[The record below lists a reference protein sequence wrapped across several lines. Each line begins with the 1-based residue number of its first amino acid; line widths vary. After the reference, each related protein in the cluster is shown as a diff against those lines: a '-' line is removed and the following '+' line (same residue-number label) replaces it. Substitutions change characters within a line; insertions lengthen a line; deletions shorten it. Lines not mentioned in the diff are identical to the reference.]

1 MARIVENLHLARLK
15 KYNINIKTKYKTET
29 SILERNSS
37 LKKNDNIINGVRL
50 EKSYYRN
57 GLLVKKMHN
66 FDPRIEYTFVSSD
79 DETKDITCP
88 NCGYKALGKEFIDG
102 CPYCRTYY
110 NIDYKNKNLGN
121 KYHYDMIVNS
131 NSYIKMT
138 LLVDV
143 IISLVIFFIYIKTSS
158 RTFNIY
164 DISKAIIGGLLT
176 GFALFYIFYML
187 DALIIMLP
195 IRIYKNK
202 LNQKQIEFWNRMLNK
217 GIDKTK
223 FYNNFNYELQH
234 YYYGTLEKNCNVI
247 DYDIIDYNGFEEF
260 IDKKQ
265 NLCIK
270 ITVMIRVV
278 KFIKNRIVAKNEIKT
293 FILQKNV
300 DQIVNLNNGINL
312 IKCRNC
318 GASVDITNGE
328 CEYCKT
334 KYNYFQEW
342 YLISE

>member
-1 MARIVENLHLARLK
+1 MARIVENLHLERLK

-29 SILERNSS
+29 SILERNSL
-37 LKKNDNIINGVRL
+37 LKRNDDIINGIRL
-50 EKSYYRN
+50 EKEYYRN
-57 GLLVKKMHN
+57 GLLMKKMYN

-79 DETKDITCP
+79 DEDKDVTCP
-88 NCGYKALGKEFIDG
+88 NCGYRALGKEFIDG

-121 KYHYDMIVNS
+121 KYHYDMIINS
-131 NSYIKMT
+131 NNYIKIT
-138 LLVDV
+138 LLVDIV
-143 IISLVIFFIYIKTSS
+143 ISLVIFFIYIKASS

-164 DISKAIIGGLLT
+164 DISKAMIGGLLM

-195 IRIYKNK
+195 IRIHKNK
-202 LNQKQIEFWNRMLNK
+202 LNQKQIEFWNKMVNE

-223 FYNNFNYELQH
+223 FYNNFNYELQR
-234 YYYGTLEKNCNVI
+234 YYYGSLEENNNVI
-247 DYDIIDYNGFEEF
+247 DYDIIDYNCFEEF

-270 ITVMIRVV
+270 LDVIIRVTRI
-278 KFIKNRIVAKNEIKT
+278 IKDKIVAKNEKKS
-293 FILQKNV
+293 FILQRNV
-300 DQIVNLNNGINL
+300 NQVVNLNNGINL

-318 GASVDITNGE
+318 GASIDITNGE

-334 KYNYFQEW
+334 KYKYYQEW
-342 YLISE
+342 YLIL